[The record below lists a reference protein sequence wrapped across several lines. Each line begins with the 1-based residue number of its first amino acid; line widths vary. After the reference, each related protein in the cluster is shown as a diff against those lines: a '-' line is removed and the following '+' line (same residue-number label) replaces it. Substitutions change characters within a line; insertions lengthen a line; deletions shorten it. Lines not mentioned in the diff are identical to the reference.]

1 MGMDIFISKL
11 MPLISAYLCTLG
23 QEVYWRARHV
33 HSSNLKG
40 VCVGGIRE
48 GKSGWRRRRG
58 EVSSQSLSNRA
69 CWRGLENV
77 LWFTEEINIDFAT
90 RRRKSDFQ
98 VMEDSVT
105 LKHRSDDAEKTK
117 QCESSSDSYI
127 YGKRHL

>member
-1 MGMDIFISKL
+1 M
-11 MPLISAYLCTLG
+11 
-23 QEVYWRARHV
+23 EEE
-33 HSSNLKG
+33 
-40 VCVGGIRE
+40 E
-48 GKSGWRRRRG
+48 GG